1 MRTISER
8 DYRLTVR
15 LLGAFIATPH
25 GGTNREKNDRRL
37 ARLLLDKLKR
47 KHNYATERN
56 HHQDFRPS

>member
-1 MRTISER
+1 MRTISEY

-25 GGTNREKNDRRL
+25 GGTNREKNDRRM

-47 KHNYATERN
+47 KQDNATKRN
-56 HHQDFRPS
+56 HHQNFGPR